1 MLAPMLHVENT
12 GYVTAEDGWFYESN
26 NLRSVGSEFI
36 PIPIQNGYGEVTL
49 SGLPFDNVRLEI
61 RDAKCDRVFAD
72 LTADYRVVE
81 DENDN

>member
-12 GYVTAEDGWFYESN
+12 GYVTAEDGWFESN

-36 PIPIQNGYGEVTL
+36 PIPIQNGYGQVTL
-49 SGLPFDNVRLEI
+49 SGLPFDNVGLEI
-61 RDAKCDRVFAD
+61 WDVRCDRVFAD